1 MDEKYDVLI
10 CGTGL
15 TECIISGLLSTS
27 GKKVLHIDRNSY
39 YGGEAASLNLTT
51 LYQKFRPGKSPPE
64 NYGANRD
71 WNVDLIPK
79 FVMASGD
86 LVKILLKTKVTRY
99 LEWQV
104 IEGTYVYQFQKGGLL
119 FNPKFIHKVPAT
131 EMEAIK
137 SPLLGIME
145 KNRCRSFFSFVANWS
160 DDDVSKQMGFDR
172 NKNTMRDIYDH
183 FGLSSTTIDFVG
195 HALALYTNDDYI
207 NKPFGETID
216 KIRLYMMSLSRYGKS
231 PFIYPVYGLGGLPE
245 GFSRLCAIH
254 GGTFMLNTNIEEFLY
269 DEQGKVSGVVT
280 SQGKAECS
288 MVICDPSYVLN
299 GTNGRQRV
307 KCTGKVLRCICILNS
322 PINDTNDASSCQIII
337 PQNELGRKNDIY
349 VMMVSCTHGVALK
362 GKYIAIISTTVE
374 TDNPLLEIN
383 PAIKLLGNSIEEQ
396 FFYTSDIYEPLDSGK
411 DDNVFVSK
419 SCDASSHFESLTQD
433 VLRLWKNI
441 TGEDLDLT
449 NIPTEE
455 EDTEGEPGYYQ

>member
-1 MDEKYDVLI
+1 MDEQYDVLV

-39 YGGEAASLNLTT
+39 YGGESASLNLTT
-51 LYQKFRPGKSPPE
+51 LYGKFRPGKSPPE
-64 NYGANRD
+64 SYGANRD

-86 LVKILLKTKVTRY
+86 LVKILLKTRVTRY

-131 EMEAIK
+131 EMEALK

-145 KNRCRSFFSFVANWS
+145 KNKCRSFFSFVANWS
-160 DDDVSKQMGFDR
+160 DEDPAKQMGFSR
-172 NKNTMRDIYDH
+172 SKSTMREIYDY
-183 FGLSSTTIDFVG
+183 FGLSATTIDFVG
-195 HALALYTNDDYI
+195 HAIALYTNDDYI
-207 NKPFGETID
+207 NEPCGETLD
-216 KIRLYMMSLSRYGKS
+216 KIRLYMMSFSRYGKS

-254 GGTFMLNTNIEEFLY
+254 GGTFMLNTNVEKFLY
-269 DEQGKVSGVVT
+269 DQDGRVSGVVT
-280 SQGKAECS
+280 SQGKAECK
-288 MVICDPSYVLN
+288 MVVCDPSYVLS
-299 GTNGRQRV
+299 GSPKPKVERV
-307 KCTGKVLRCICILNS
+307 GKVIRCICILNS
-322 PINDTNDASSCQIII
+322 PINDTNGVSSCQIII

-349 VMMVSCTHGVALK
+349 VMMVSCTHGVSLK
-362 GKYIAIISTTVE
+362 GKYIAIVSTTVE

-383 PAIKLLGNSIEEQ
+383 PALKLLGDSIEEQ
-396 FFYTSDIYEPLDSGK
+396 FLYTSEIYHPLDSGK

-433 VLRLWKNI
+433 VLRLWKDI
-441 TGEDLDLT
+441 TGEELDLA
-449 NIPTEE
+449 NIPAEE
-455 EDTEGEPGYYQ
+455 NEEQE